1 MILVDSSAW
10 IELLRNTD
18 HAARQTLAH
27 HLAQRSE
34 IATTEIVVME
44 LLAGVQANRA
54 RQTLRDTLLALPLLS
69 LRSIDDFEN
78 AADLYRVCRRKGSTV
93 RRLTDCLIAAV
104 AIREGATLL
113 HNDRDFESLARYTRL
128 RTERYV
134 RSKERRKR

>member
-1 MILVDSSAW
+1 
-10 IELLRNTD
+10 
-18 HAARQTLAH
+18 
-27 HLAQRSE
+27 
-34 IATTEIVVME
+34 ME